1 MCVHVPFAPLEIDE
15 AVTLLVATRY
25 TARCHMAF
33 VITATGL
40 VLTLGQRLDGLT
52 LPEAG
57 LVDQD
62 QAALGRARRIIMFE
76 CHYSLPRSEEHTSEL
91 QSLMRISYAVFCLK
105 KKKKNNNSIH

>member
-1 MCVHVPFAPLEIDE
+1 MVRRPPISTLTDTLFPYTTLVR

-62 QAALGRARRIIMFE
+62 QAALGRACRIIMFE
-76 CHYSLPRSEEHTSEL
+76 CHYSLPPQITEIGSAH
-91 QSLMRISYAVFCLK
+91 V
-105 KKKKNNNSIH
+105 